1 MAELQAKRAFEADLQ
16 EEDRKKS
23 KHEKKEWR
31 KKGKKDK
38 KERKG
43 REKSKGNEG
52 KGSRA
57 PECGRKRRF
66 EAIARPEADTKA
78 TNYLMQRDNKPSTQ
92 GSKHA
97 SSYLKLAGT
106 SARTRQRRIIDWLGM
121 LRFPHAS
128 SNLPPSRCKQTHFH
142 EFQFYISEAFGQ
154 QNNSWVQ
161 LGRRHQTEIHYP
173 TGMQTTT
180 FERTMLETPT
190 SYESEC
196 RSPRQDIGLGAFQW
210 WPFSRWSITPPPT
223 PTWRVKEKEKAN
235 DPQVSECKTT
245 CTTCTSSRGHPFSHR
260 VGNTAQAA
268 YTGLSKKRRLKR

>member
-1 MAELQAKRAFEADLQ
+1 ML
-16 EEDRKKS
+16 
-23 KHEKKEWR
+23 
-31 KKGKKDK
+31 
-38 KERKG
+38 
-43 REKSKGNEG
+43 
-52 KGSRA
+52 
-57 PECGRKRRF
+57 
-66 EAIARPEADTKA
+66 EADTKT
-78 TNYLMQRDNKPSTQ
+78 TNYLMQRDNKPSTR

-128 SNLPPSRCKQTHFH
+128 SNLPPTRCKQTHFH
-142 EFQFYISEAFGQ
+142 EFQFYMSEAFGQ

-196 RSPRQDIGLGAFQW
+196 RSPRQTGFWWHSNDGLSPGDQSLPHPRLRIPWRHPRPLQKLACT
-210 WPFSRWSITPPPT
+210 RD
-223 PTWRVKEKEKAN
+223 PTWW
-235 DPQVSECKTT
+235 
-245 CTTCTSSRGHPFSHR
+245 
-260 VGNTAQAA
+260 
-268 YTGLSKKRRLKR
+268 KKILRHGRR

>member
-1 MAELQAKRAFEADLQ
+1 ML
-16 EEDRKKS
+16 
-23 KHEKKEWR
+23 
-31 KKGKKDK
+31 
-38 KERKG
+38 
-43 REKSKGNEG
+43 
-52 KGSRA
+52 
-57 PECGRKRRF
+57 
-66 EAIARPEADTKA
+66 EADTKT
-78 TNYLMQRDNKPSTQ
+78 TNYLMQRDNKPSTR

-128 SNLPPSRCKQTHFH
+128 SNLPPTRCKQTHFH
-142 EFQFYISEAFGQ
+142 EFQFYMSEAFGQ

-196 RSPRQDIGLGAFQW
+196 RSPRQTGFGGIPMMAFLQVINH
-210 WPFSRWSITPPPT
+210 SPT
-223 PTWRVKEKEKAN
+223 PACEFHGDTRDLYKNWPARVIQPGGKRFCAMEEGDN
-235 DPQVSECKTT
+235 QTDED
-245 CTTCTSSRGHPFSHR
+245 FSNMK
-260 VGNTAQAA
+260 GE
-268 YTGLSKKRRLKR
+268 GKGEGK